1 MERSDSSSSTGSA
14 RLRHNSALES
24 GQFAYQKALLERT
37 TSRGGTLSRTGSQTR
52 NTLLTTPTGNSG
64 TNATRRWTPSHRVG
78 GSLDVS
84 AVRGKWEERSR
95 AAEGAFSQI
104 SLCATSRYQ
113 PQYTELPPMTRAS
126 TDTTPSRRSFDRY
139 AFPPTSPAKSEA
151 IPPEYSPS
159 PPSKRHTMPAPI
171 IASPLSPNTTG
182 VTVESPDSPTTHGF
196 STPTPQRIHLPVSS
210 QLQSSSIAA
219 LRNLSSYTQAAD
231 VPEYAPTSRLRRSN
245 TMESINP
252 ASTGSSVS
260 SENSARSGTTTQTS
274 VPNSPEASSAAPRR
288 RPVSLYGNRDY
299 NLSTPNI
306 PTPVTPDRFTH
317 RPLSSSGTR
326 ASSISPEKSSSSSV
340 PPSPS
345 ASTSSNPMFP
355 SPYRSS
361 FMAKRRGLEHL
372 GTGQSVRRLERI
384 ASGDAP
390 DDWSGDAPKDE
401 PRTSSPTKERFG
413 RLEERLNRFRQ
424 ASPER
429 KPQPSPAPEPKQ
441 ELVIPGVTNADDVV
455 GVPRRKR
462 LLRDTIPGNAP
473 LPSSRL
479 TRGLWA
485 DVQRHLIQAYEYLC
499 HVGEA
504 KEWIEGCLGEELPF
518 GVVEMEEQLRNGVVL
533 AKLVRVFQGENAVR
547 RIYEVRLSA

>member
-1 MERSDSSSSTGSA
+1 M
-14 RLRHNSALES
+14 
-24 GQFAYQKALLERT
+24 
-37 TSRGGTLSRTGSQTR
+37 
-52 NTLLTTPTGNSG
+52 
-64 TNATRRWTPSHRVG
+64 
-78 GSLDVS
+78 
-84 AVRGKWEERSR
+84 
-95 AAEGAFSQI
+95 
-104 SLCATSRYQ
+104 
-113 PQYTELPPMTRAS
+113 
-126 TDTTPSRRSFDRY
+126 
-139 AFPPTSPAKSEA
+139 
-151 IPPEYSPS
+151 
-159 PPSKRHTMPAPI
+159 
-171 IASPLSPNTTG
+171 
-182 VTVESPDSPTTHGF
+182 
-196 STPTPQRIHLPVSS
+196 
-210 QLQSSSIAA
+210 
-219 LRNLSSYTQAAD
+219 
-231 VPEYAPTSRLRRSN
+231 
-245 TMESINP
+245 
-252 ASTGSSVS
+252 
-260 SENSARSGTTTQTS
+260 
-274 VPNSPEASSAAPRR
+274 
-288 RPVSLYGNRDY
+288 
-299 NLSTPNI
+299 
-306 PTPVTPDRFTH
+306 
-317 RPLSSSGTR
+317 
-326 ASSISPEKSSSSSV
+326 
-340 PPSPS
+340 
-345 ASTSSNPMFP
+345 
-355 SPYRSS
+355 
-361 FMAKRRGLEHL
+361 EHL

-429 KPQPSPAPEPKQ
+429 KPQPPPAPGPKQ